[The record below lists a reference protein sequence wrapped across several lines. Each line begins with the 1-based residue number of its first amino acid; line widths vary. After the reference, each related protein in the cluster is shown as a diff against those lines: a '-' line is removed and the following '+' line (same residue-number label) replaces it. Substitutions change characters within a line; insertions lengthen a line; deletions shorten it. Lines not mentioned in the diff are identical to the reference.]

1 MFPSGSSLKETLLLT
16 LKLYS
21 MTQILNSQVTA
32 RLELEKIGNDYYHL
46 IIMKSRSSTIIVIT
60 EAEAQALINQLNLLP
75 RKTID
80 ATEKNS

>member
-1 MFPSGSSLKETLLLT
+1 
-16 LKLYS
+16 